1 VATVNFSVP
10 PDIKQAF
17 DKAFKGANKSAVLSD
32 LMRQAIEEQ
41 KKKATRTA
49 VIAEIL
55 KLRKTSKP
63 IRSSVIQTARRKG
76 RP

>member
-1 VATVNFSVP
+1 MATVNFSVP
-10 PDIKQAF
+10 PDVKQAF
-17 DKAFKGANKSAVLSD
+17 VKAFKGVNKSAVLSG
-32 LMRQAIEEQ
+32 LMRRAVEEQ
-41 KKKATRTA
+41 KNKATRAA

-63 IRSSVIQTARRKG
+63 IRSSVIQAAGRKV

>member
-1 VATVNFSVP
+1 MATVNFSVP
-10 PDIKQAF
+10 PDVKQAF
-17 DKAFKGANKSAVLSD
+17 DKAFKGTNKSAVLSD
-32 LMRQAIEEQ
+32 LMRQAVEEQ
-41 KKKATRTA
+41 KKKSKRAA

-63 IRSSVIQTARRKG
+63 IRSSAIQAARHKG